1 MRCLAIVGV
10 LALAACG
17 RQHSPQDQEV
27 RDARDVAA
35 VEEVNRNA
43 IKPLEPQPILYPDI
57 EKSQLHGTGCAFAA
71 GDGLGSVLLTRADR
85 AYMKLADK
93 LVRFSA
99 DMGSPELP
107 AGAHTGY
114 RGNNLTLTFAVE
126 TGTARKTG
134 AQVTYP
140 GSLVAHDADGNLVY
154 QQQGSVQCDA

>member
-17 RQHSPQDQEV
+17 RQHSPQDQAV

-71 GDGLGSVLLTRADR
+71 GDGLGSAVSPTGTPARRRSASAR
-85 AYMKLADK
+85 RIGSFRMRKASFTSIARNSDK
-93 LVRFSA
+93 RRSA
-99 DMGSPELP
+99 
-107 AGAHTGY
+107 AGAP
-114 RGNNLTLTFAVE
+114 A
-126 TGTARKTG
+126 
-134 AQVTYP
+134 
-140 GSLVAHDADGNLVY
+140 
-154 QQQGSVQCDA
+154 